1 MVKQLSLDF
10 AIINMDK
17 KSVLKTVMKKN
28 DINYNLDKKFDETLF
43 KEAALIRSN
52 FAKSFAQDFLFQYN
66 DIQARSDIE
75 GTLLETFL
83 ERCPFDNCLQKL
95 SFSQFLTTRSVDE
108 VLLSDRQPIEKIG
121 IVGYLLE
128 LSGRDFI
135 DPHSPDKKEKNLAAS
150 KKYGYFFTPVSL
162 AVEMSKLMLKSDLN
176 LKSILD
182 PACGSGTLLAVSLV
196 LNPRI
201 EKVTAIEID
210 PFTSA
215 ITKKL
220 LNQISNDLKITPTI
234 SVLTL
239 NFLDFISADINQR
252 LKIDKVDAII
262 MNPPY
267 GRIRFVAS
275 NLTNFETKTGLST
288 DDSTRLKD
296 LLRKEHISNAQ
307 EYRNKFQSIGLGK
320 DTPEYSTLFIGSSI
334 QLLKEGGTLVAISPT
349 SWLSDKSGKGLRK
362 HIFENHGFEEI
373 WNFKE
378 TAGMFP
384 GVNQPTSVLLI
395 KAGMESKGI
404 KIKADISSIK
414 DLQEDVHDLDIEK
427 IHQFSPGWL
436 RIPRYGN
443 SRGDLLTKLH
453 LSDSLSKHHN
463 ISNLRGEFDLTFN
476 KDLIRREKE
485 DVRLVR
491 GDHIKQYLLKE
502 PEQSEKDGYVDSY
515 IFFQRL
521 GNSEKIQHIAN
532 WRIALPQCTYMQK
545 HKRIEACLVAPNS
558 VISNS
563 CNYLILDQNNI
574 SEDALDSL
582 LMYCVY
588 LNSFVVEWRF
598 RLFNSNNHIANYE
611 IDELPIV
618 NFMKLPSELKELIL
632 KTAKK
637 YLVTRNE
644 LDLYKLEILVA
655 KSYKLNNDDFQIVLK
670 DLNFNNTNNLLN
682 QYNNEYI

>member
-1 MVKQLSLDF
+1 
-10 AIINMDK
+10 
-17 KSVLKTVMKKN
+17 MKNK
-28 DINYNLDKKFDETLF
+28 DLIHNLDKKFDDSLL
-43 KEAALIRSN
+43 KEAVLIRST
-52 FAKSFAQDFLFQYN
+52 FAKSLASQYLQQYN
-66 DIQARSDIE
+66 DIQAMTDIK

-83 ERCPFDNCLQKL
+83 ERNPFDNCLQKL
-95 SFSQFLTTRSVDE
+95 SFSQFLTIQSVDE
-108 VLLSDRQPIEKIG
+108 ILSSDRQPLEKIG

-150 KKYGYFFTPVSL
+150 KKYGYFFTPISL
-162 AVEMSKLMLKSDLN
+162 AVEMSKLMMRSDPHLKSV
-176 LKSILD
+176 LD

-196 LNPRI
+196 LNTKI
-201 EKVTAIEID
+201 EKVIAVEID
-210 PFTSA
+210 PFTSV

-220 LNQISNDLKITPTI
+220 LHQISNDLKMNPII
-234 SVLTL
+234 NVLNM
-239 NFLDFISADINQR
+239 NFLDFIAADINQK

-267 GRIRFVAS
+267 GRIRFITS
-275 NLTNFETKTGLST
+275 NLTNFETKTGLNT
-288 DDSTRLKD
+288 DDSTRLKA

-307 EYRNKFQSIGLGK
+307 GYRKRFQDIGLGK

-334 QLLKEGGTLVAISPT
+334 QLLKKGGTLVAISPT

-362 HIFENHGFEEI
+362 HIFENHGFEEV

-395 KAGMESKGI
+395 KAGKKSKGI

-427 IHQFSPGWL
+427 IYQFSPGWL

-443 SRGDLLTKLH
+443 SRGDLLAKLH
-453 LSDSLSKHHN
+453 LSDSLARHHE

-476 KDLIRREKE
+476 KDLIRKEKKE
-485 DVRLVR
+485 VRLVR

-515 IFFQRL
+515 VFFQRL
-521 GNSEKIQHIAN
+521 GNSEKLQHISN

-545 HKRIEACLVAPNS
+545 HKRIEACLVPPNS
-558 VISNS
+558 IISNS
-563 CNYLILDQNNI
+563 CNYLILDQDNI
-574 SEDALDSL
+574 SEDALDRL

-618 NFMKLPSELKELIL
+618 NFEKMPSALKELIL
-632 KTAKK
+632 RTAKK
-637 YLVTRNE
+637 YLVSRNE
-644 LDLYKLEILVA
+644 LDLFKLEVLVA

-670 DLNFNNTNNLLN
+670 DLSFKDTNILLN